1 MPSALPRLLLLV
13 PLLVLA
19 GCAGTPPS
27 SVALSDD
34 ATCPL
39 SMQPGQ
45 TLILSLPSNPASGY
59 RWTLRDVSTA
69 QLKSLGPEVF
79 SSPQNDLI
87 GGDGISTWRFE
98 AAESGSGRLYLAY
111 QRPWESGTEPAD
123 LFDCRIEVQ

>member
-1 MPSALPRLLLLV
+1 MPSALPRLLSLV

-19 GCAGTPPS
+19 GCAGTPAS
-27 SVALSDD
+27 SVALNDD

-79 SSPQNDLI
+79 GSPQNDLI

-111 QRPWESGTEPAD
+111 QRPWESDTEPAD
-123 LFDCRIEVQ
+123 LFDCRIEVK

>member
-111 QRPWESGTEPAD
+111 QRPWESDTEPAD

>member
-1 MPSALPRLLLLV
+1 MPSALPRLLSLV

-19 GCAGTPPS
+19 GCAGTSAS

-69 QLKSLGPEVF
+69 QLNSLGPEVF

-111 QRPWESGTEPAD
+111 QRPWESDTEPAD